1 MVILNI
7 NQNYLSDYGVRQNSD
22 VLYYGEKDELQF
34 FSFYILHRF
43 ACLVFHHCNL
53 VWLDWL
59 HRARICLGTVR
70 YTIFEF
76 QKILELVSG
85 NDRTPC
91 MNPSHLHVH
100 WQMKCADKRVHRF
113 TDLFALRR
121 MNTKSD
127 FIAEAFVWHKVTF
140 EDWFCG
146 PAKTH
151 THARGPQLMWWSRFR
166 FR

>member
-85 NDRTPC
+85 TW
-91 MNPSHLHVH
+91 SHSLHKSFSCACVH
-100 WQMKCADKRVHRF
+100 GQMSCVDKRVHRF
-113 TDLFALRR
+113 TKRFALRG
-121 MNTKSD
+121 MNTKSY

-140 EDWFCG
+140 EDWFCW

-151 THARGPQLMWWSRFR
+151 TYTWATIGVMGRI
-166 FR
+166 